1 LEDTI
6 MIANTDII
14 IANVGV
20 DIGKNAFHICAMN
33 AKGTIVLR
41 ERLTRT
47 ALPKRLANIPPCLI
61 GMEACAGAH
70 HIGRKLASLGHDVR
84 LMPAKYVK
92 PFLKGHKNDYRDAEA
107 IAEAVQRPTMRFV
120 PFKSDEQLDLQAL
133 HRVRSRLVAQRTAV
147 INQIRAF
154 LLEHGVPV
162 RQGPG
167 ALRQALPSILA
178 QRTDTLSSRIIRL
191 IEGLIDDWRRFDQRI
206 ADVTSEVEQLANQ
219 SENCKGLMS
228 VPGIGPITASAMVAA
243 IGDGSAFSKGR
254 DFAAWLGLVPK
265 QISTGDRTI
274 LGGISRRGNSYLRT
288 LFIQGSRSVLQRFEG
303 WEKKSFGHW
312 LIAASKRLHKNVLAV
327 ALANKLA
334 RIAWSVLYNA
344 RGYDATYAKSGMTAV
359 APSQK

>member
-1 LEDTI
+1 
-6 MIANTDII
+6 
-14 IANVGV
+14 
-20 DIGKNAFHICAMN
+20 MN
-33 AKGTIVLR
+33 DKGTIVLR
-41 ERLTRT
+41 ERLTRA

-70 HIGRKLASLGHDVR
+70 HIGRQLAMLGHDVR

-133 HRVRSRLVAQRTAV
+133 HRVRSRLVGQRTAV

-154 LLEHGVPV
+154 LLEHGVAV

-178 QRTDTLSSRIIRL
+178 RRTDVLSPRIIHL
-191 IEGLIDDWRRFDQRI
+191 IEDLADDWRRFDQRI
-206 ADVTSEVEQLANQ
+206 ADVTREIEQLAKQ
-219 SENCKGLMS
+219 DEPCKSLMG
-228 VPGIGPITASAMVAA
+228 VPGIGPMTASAMVAA
-243 IGDGSAFSKGR
+243 IGDGAAFSKGR

-274 LGGISRRGNSYLRT
+274 LGGISRRGNRYLRT
-288 LFIQGSRSVLQRFEG
+288 LFIQGARSVLQRSDG
-303 WEKKSFGHW
+303 WEKKSFGRW
-312 LIAASKRLHKNVLAV
+312 LITASKRLHKNVLAA

-334 RIAWSVLYNA
+334 RIAWAVLNHA
-344 RGYDATYAKSGMTAV
+344 REYDAAF
-359 APSQK
+359 APKAA